1 MSTQFRGLPVS
12 AGRAVGVLRVAGE
25 VDNSKKPSAEPLAA
39 TPEDVTAAFAAVS
52 AQRSALAA
60 RLRAAGR
67 EDEAGIIEV
76 AAVIAADPALSGP
89 AADAV
94 RGGDDPA
101 TAIFEAAER
110 QAELMEKLD
119 NPALAARAGDIRQVA
134 AAAVDFLQTDDG
146 DSLAPAGSPASA
158 GAPGEPFIL
167 VRREV
172 SPAELIELAD
182 EGVTAGDAG
191 GDQGGARPAGP
202 VLAGAVS
209 VAGGASSHAAII
221 ARGLGLPMI
230 AGTDPAVLDIPSGQ
244 TAVLDADAGELT
256 VGETSTADALAGEM
270 TEGEAARGPGLAGGD
285 EPRFVGAAA
294 SVSPVP
300 AGPVRTADGTEI
312 TVLCNVASAAETRR
326 GLAAGAEGVGLLR
339 TEIPYLE
346 SGDWPGYER
355 QRAHLAP
362 ILAQLA
368 GKPATVRLLDFSGDK
383 IPPFLASQPSPGGTT
398 PGTSRLDDRSQ
409 AIVSAVPGPVGLP
422 AGAGLAALL
431 NHPAVLADQLRA
443 ILDTG
448 RDAKLEILIPM
459 VREPAEIRSVRDT
472 LAQVA
477 ADLDVPAPPVGIMVE
492 LAATAERAAEFAR
505 AADFFSIGTNDLT
518 GDVLGLSRTDPAA
531 GPALAADP
539 RVLSLVRRV
548 ADAGT
553 GAGIGVSVCGDA
565 AADMRVLPLLI
576 AAGIRVVSVAA
587 GAVGKIRSEI
597 AGLEAS

>member
-1 MSTQFRGLPVS
+1 MSTRFRGLPVS
-12 AGRAVGVLRVAGE
+12 AGRAAGVLRIVGE
-25 VDNSKKPSAEPLAA
+25 TDNSKKPSVGPLAA
-39 TPEDVTAAFAAVS
+39 TPDDVTAAFAAVS

-67 EDEAGIIEV
+67 TDEADIIEV

-94 RGGDDPA
+94 RGGEDPA
-101 TAIFEAAER
+101 TAIREAAER

-119 NPALAARAGDIRQVA
+119 NPALAARAGDIRQAA
-134 AAAVDFLQTDDG
+134 AAAVDFLQTDG
-146 DSLAPAGSPASA
+146 RDSLAPADSPAPA
-158 GAPGEPFIL
+158 GAPGQPFIL

-182 EGVTAGDAG
+182 EGATVGDTG
-191 GDQGGARPAGP
+191 GDQGGP

-230 AGTDPAVLDIPSGQ
+230 AGTDPAVLDLPSGQ
-244 TAVLDADAGELT
+244 PAVLDADTGELT
-256 VGETSTADALAGEM
+256 VGDAAS
-270 TEGEAARGPGLAGGD
+270 GPGLAGGD
-285 EPRFVGAAA
+285 EPRFAGAP
-294 SVSPVP
+294 SVP

-362 ILAQLA
+362 ILTQLA
-368 GKPATVRLLDFSGDK
+368 GKLATVRLLDFSGDK
-383 IPPFLASQPSPGGTT
+383 IPPFLG
-398 PGTSRLDDRSQ
+398 
-409 AIVSAVPGPVGLP
+409 SAGLP

-431 NHPAVLADQLRA
+431 NHPTALAGQLRA

-472 LAQVA
+472 LALVA

-492 LAATAERAAEFAR
+492 LAATAARAAEFAR

-539 RVLSLVRRV
+539 RVLSLVKRV

-553 GAGIGVSVCGDA
+553 GAGIEVSVCGDA
-565 AADMRVLPLLI
+565 AANMRVLPLLI
-576 AAGIRVVSVAA
+576 AAGIRMVSVAA
-587 GAVGKIRSEI
+587 GAVGKVRSEI
-597 AGLEAS
+597 VGLEAS